1 MTVIRIEKP
10 AHGVTLLTLN
20 RPDARNA
27 LSLEL
32 REHLTS
38 ALSDCA
44 SDEAVRAVVLT
55 GGDQIFAAGAD
66 LREMASMRP
75 RDMLLRNIE
84 THWRA
89 VAQFPKPLIAAVNGL
104 ALGGGFELA
113 LHADIILASRGAK
126 FALPEVT
133 LGLMPGGG
141 GTQRLIRAV
150 GKARAM
156 RLLMT
161 GDRLD
166 AQEAFRAGVISEVV
180 EESSAI
186 PAAVS
191 LAARIAKLP
200 PISQRLI
207 KEVSLAGM
215 DGPLETGLALERRAV
230 QILFDTDDLQEG
242 ISAFFDKREP
252 VFNGR

>member
-1 MTVIRIEKP
+1 MTLIRIETP
-10 AHGVTLLTLN
+10 ASGVTQLTLN

-32 REHLTS
+32 RAQLTR

-44 SDEAVRAVVLT
+44 TDDTVRAVVLT

-66 LREMASMRP
+66 LREMAATRP

-84 THWRA
+84 SHWRA

-166 AQEAFRAGVISEVV
+166 AQEAFSSGVISEIV
-180 EESSAI
+180 EDSSAI
-186 PAAVS
+186 PAAIA

-207 KEVSLAGM
+207 KEVTLAGV
-215 DGPLETGLALERRAV
+215 DAPLDTGLALERRAV

-242 ISAFFDKREP
+242 IAAFFDKREP
-252 VFNGR
+252 VFSGR